1 MTTTKKLLR
10 LIYSILLLCILTF
23 GGYILVQS
31 SNIWENTF
39 SEAEPTDIETI
50 PESTGDDF
58 VSVLLLGLDE
68 NDMKEGRADVIM
80 FTLINLKTGTIKAV
94 SIPRDTRIILDNKQ
108 PDKLNHAYTY
118 SPEIAMN
125 SVEQILK
132 FPVDYYLA
140 LNFEAFRKAIDL
152 IGGIKINVEKE
163 IPFNGSKIGKGPQK
177 MDGKL
182 TLKYVRFRDDNEGDF
197 GRMRRQQQV
206 LNAILRKVVNME
218 TLTNISDFFE
228 LAEENIRHNIP
239 SEDVFDN
246 APELSK
252 IVNGK
257 FTQKRLKGEITKIDS
272 LWYVELDSTHLR
284 AVRNNLRTAHSSSR

>member
-23 GGYILVQS
+23 SGYILVQS